1 MKRIYWI
8 GIIVL
13 ILLAAC
19 IFVYREYNRERAD
32 SYSLKPLFKVKALDL
47 LKEFLNNEQ
56 RANLKYAGQ
65 NIIIEVTGMVKEV
78 IKNEQGN
85 YIIIMGDT
93 SSLSSVRCSIDTL
106 YTSSGNNL
114 QRGSI
119 ATIKGNFNGYKA
131 DEMGIGADVEFNF
144 CVVTS
149 PAPSI
154 K

>member
-8 GIIVL
+8 GVLVL
-13 ILLAAC
+13 ILLTAG
-19 IFVYREYNRERAD
+19 IFVYTEYNRKRAD
-32 SYSLKPLFKVKALDL
+32 SYSLKPLFKATALDL
-47 LKEFLNNEQ
+47 LKEFSDNEQ
-56 RANLKYAGQ
+56 QANLKYAGQ

-85 YIIIMGDT
+85 YTIIMGDT

-106 YTSSGNNL
+106 YTSGVNNL
-114 QRGSI
+114 QIGSI

-149 PAPSI
+149 QAPSS